1 MKALKA
7 FTKPFEIPQR
17 SVRIIFILIQ
27 LSEMHG
33 TGRVKASKDER
44 AKSVLYGVIGVLN
57 KSKRKPNKL
66 WVDQGR

>member
-1 MKALKA
+1 
-7 FTKPFEIPQR
+7 
-17 SVRIIFILIQ
+17 
-27 LSEMHG
+27 MHG